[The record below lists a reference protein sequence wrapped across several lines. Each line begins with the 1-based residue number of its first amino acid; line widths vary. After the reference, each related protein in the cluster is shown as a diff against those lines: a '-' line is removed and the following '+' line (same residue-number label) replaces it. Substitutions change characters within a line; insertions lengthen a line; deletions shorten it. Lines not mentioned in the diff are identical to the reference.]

1 MARTLRPDEPVEIF
15 LPTASFLDMVFQ
27 LFAFFII
34 TYNPASLE
42 GQLQMALPSSSAPR
56 AESPDKADPTIM
68 PDKDA
73 ELTSELVV
81 YVKANQATG
90 DGTIGAITVED
101 NAGVAAEVRVNLEKD
116 PELNALRDYL
126 SQTQKGL
133 GNKDSIKIKA
143 ESALKHA
150 FVIKVMDA
158 CAKAGFTNI
167 GFAPPPDYKGTN

>member
-1 MARTLRPDEPVEIF
+1 MSRRLKTDEPIEII

-34 TYNPASLE
+34 TYSPSSLE
-42 GQLQMALPSSSAPR
+42 GQVQLALPSSGVPR
-56 AESPDKADPTIM
+56 AESPETADPTVI

-73 ELTSELVV
+73 ELKTELVV
-81 YVKANQATG
+81 FIKANHAAG

-101 NAGVAAEVRVNLEKD
+101 AAGVGREVKADLDKD
-116 PELNALRDYL
+116 PELGTLRDYL
-126 SQTQKGL
+126 KQTQTGL
-133 GNKDSIKIKA
+133 TNKDAIKIKA

-158 CAKAGFTNI
+158 CAQAGFTSI
-167 GFAPPPDYKGTN
+167 GFAPPPDYKGAN